1 MKEIIAILGLKAKAT
16 SAEAVEAI
24 KALIEKIKF
33 LESAEA
39 VKSITEAKEAAE
51 NLVHELEGK
60 LGEATDSIA
69 NLEGKLTSIV
79 NNLAKPAEA
88 KLSDEEIDGIAKKFM
103 SANEDIKELWVTGDG
118 EIYINK
124 EMAMRHASSLRLPQP
139 KHFTA

>member
-1 MKEIIAILGLKAKAT
+1 MKEIIAILGLKAKSTA
-16 SAEAVEAI
+16 AEAVEAI
-24 KALIEKIKF
+24 KALIEKLNF
-33 LESAEA
+33 
-39 VKSITEAKEAAE
+39 AE